1 MIIKILILSI
11 CTKNQYLHH
20 EDISIY
26 PGEKSRNIDN
36 FGKIPDKNCGTRG
49 VNSDYGRELK
59 FQRRICFGQPYHAQA
74 NFALVIWKSAGNHG
88 HPHSHRLVTHDRDVT
103 QSARIYACT
112 VERGSRSP
120 VYVVSTLVAL
130 ANSCRADTDK
140 RDKKR
145 KRRKEKKKKYGENES
160 ELLQADPRH
169 RRPPHQPRCLS

>member
-1 MIIKILILSI
+1 MKI
-11 CTKNQYLHH
+11 YLYIRG
-20 EDISIY
+20 EGKKAEISIT
-26 PGEKSRNIDN
+26 
-36 FGKIPDKNCGTRG
+36 FGKIPDKNCSTRG

-130 ANSCRADTDK
+130 ANSCRAADTDK

-145 KRRKEKKKKYGENES
+145 KRRKEKKNTDRERERMRARAFAGRSASPATSTTMPIVIAGNVGSK
-160 ELLQADPRH
+160 RH
-169 RRPPHQPRCLS
+169 R

>member
-1 MIIKILILSI
+1 MKI
-11 CTKNQYLHH
+11 YLY
-20 EDISIY
+20 IR
-26 PGEKSRNIDN
+26 EKKRWNIDN
-36 FGKIPDKNCGTRG
+36 FGKIPDKNCSTRG

-120 VYVVSTLVAL
+120 VYVVSTLVVL

-145 KRRKEKKKKYGENES
+145 KRRKGKKIWREWERAF
-160 ELLQADPRH
+160 ADRSASPATSTSHDAYRNC
-169 RRPPHQPRCLS
+169 R